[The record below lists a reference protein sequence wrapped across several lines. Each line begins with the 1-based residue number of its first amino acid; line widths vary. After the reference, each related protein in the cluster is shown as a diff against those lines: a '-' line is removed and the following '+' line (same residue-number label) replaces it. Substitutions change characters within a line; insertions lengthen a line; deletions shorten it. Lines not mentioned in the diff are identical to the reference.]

1 MDQADIILEATQRI
15 YDAAASPD
23 AWTAAMAAI
32 TNATRGR
39 RSLLAVVNQTYRQ
52 AELVVGAET
61 DPDHL
66 AAFAGAIE
74 TGFLPPWAARLSTGK
89 ATRSSI
95 GRRVQRRGCCGI
107 CSG

>member
-1 MDQADIILEATQRI
+1 
-15 YDAAASPD
+15 
-23 AWTAAMAAI
+23 MAAVI
-32 TNATRGR
+32 SARRGR
-39 RSLLAVVNQTYRQ
+39 RGLLAMVNQPRRQ
-52 AELVVGAET
+52 ADLVVGAET

-66 AAFAGAIE
+66 AAFAGAVE
-74 TGFLPPWAARLSTGK
+74 TGFLSPWAARLSTGK